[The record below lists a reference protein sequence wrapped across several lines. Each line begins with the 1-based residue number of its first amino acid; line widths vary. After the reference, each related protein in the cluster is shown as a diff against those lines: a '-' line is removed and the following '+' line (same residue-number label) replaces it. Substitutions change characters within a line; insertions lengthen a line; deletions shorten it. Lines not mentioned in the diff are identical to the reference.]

1 MGMRDVKA
9 IFTFGRMNPPTSGHL
24 RVVNK
29 LREEAQRE
37 GAVVRLYVS
46 QSHDAIRNPLAPQ
59 DKINFIKQLFPD
71 VDVRLSKTVFT
82 AALEMAS
89 EGIEEGIMVVG
100 EDRKDTFSACF
111 DRYAGTEELGLK
123 QVEVREI
130 KRDSNDASA
139 TSARAAAEC
148 GDWKSFFEISP
159 TRDEQIARDL
169 YEAVRIGLGVKDG
182 G

>member
-24 RVVNK
+24 RIVNK

-37 GAVVRLYVS
+37 GAVVRLFVS
-46 QSHDAIRNPLAPQ
+46 QSHDATRNPLSPQ
-59 DKINFIKQLFPD
+59 DKINFIKKLFPD

-89 EGIEEGIMVVG
+89 EGVEEGIMVVG
-100 EDRKDTFSACF
+100 EDRKETFSTCF

-130 KRDSNDASA
+130 TRDANDASA
-139 TSARAAAEC
+139 TSARNAAER
-148 GDWKSFFEISP
+148 GDWESFFEISP
-159 TRDEQIARDL
+159 TRDEQLSRDL
-169 YEAVRIGLGVKDG
+169 YEAVRVGLGVKDG

>member
-1 MGMRDVKA
+1 MKA

-24 RVVNK
+24 RIVNK

-37 GAVVRLYVS
+37 GAVVRLFVS
-46 QSHDAIRNPLAPQ
+46 QSHDATRNPLSPQ
-59 DKINFIKQLFPD
+59 DKINFIKKLFPD

-89 EGIEEGIMVVG
+89 EGVEEGIMVVG
-100 EDRKDTFSACF
+100 EDRKETFSTCF

-130 KRDSNDASA
+130 TRDANDASA
-139 TSARAAAEC
+139 TSARNAAER
-148 GDWKSFFEISP
+148 GDWESFFEISP
-159 TRDEQIARDL
+159 TRDEQLSRDL
-169 YEAVRIGLGVKDG
+169 YEAVRVGLGVKDG